1 MTETATPRPHA
12 AVIAAMLLCL
22 DTTPGAAQPGPG
34 TVPPSAAAAQRSGPI
49 YSRDGD
55 GQILIR
61 ATRLTQPM
69 ELDGRLAEE
78 VYAQIEPITEF
89 IQSTPVEGLPTTE
102 RTEAWVFFDDENVY
116 VTCRCWMSELDR
128 IVANDMR
135 RDSGNLSNHD
145 HFAVHL
151 DTFNDRR
158 NGFQFYVTAAGG
170 MRDGIVTDERYSVD
184 WNGVWDGRAGRFE
197 GGWISELAI
206 PFKTLRYGPGR
217 QQIWRIQF
225 RRFIAAKSEMTF
237 LTKMPGNFSRS
248 GLNRSSFA
256 AVLEGLEVPPAS
268 ANLELKPYAI
278 SRLTTD
284 RVTVP
289 ATRNDLGADPGID
302 VKYGLTEGLTADF
315 TFNTD
320 FAQVEAD
327 ENQVNLTRFSISFP
341 EKREFFLENAGLF
354 AFGTGGGG
362 DIGGS
367 AVPNIFYSRRIGL
380 SGSTAVPLIGGGRV
394 AGRVGSW
401 SVGAL
406 NMTEG
411 DWQHPVETSGANF
424 TVLRLRRDILRRST
438 IGGIYTRKSASGS
451 PENALWG
458 LDANFAFYQNLYFSG
473 YFAKNCGCVDGQDD
487 VSYRAQFNYN
497 ADRYGLAFDRVVAEP
512 DFNVNSGIGF
522 MRRRN
527 FRRNFAQARF
537 SPRTT
542 NHPTIRQYTYEVSLD
557 YITDND
563 NRLESRNLNGTFD
576 MELHSTDRFAVRYDG
591 QYELL
596 VRPFEVAT
604 DVIIPPGSYGF
615 DNVEVSYSL
624 GAQHRVSGTT
634 SVEYGSFYEGDKTGA
649 SFRGRVEITPQL
661 SVEPTANISWVDLPY
676 GEFTDKVVG
685 ARTIFTMTPRMFAAA
700 LIQYSS
706 SSTSLS
712 TNLRFR
718 WEYEPGSE
726 LFIVYTEGRSTLP
739 PNGTDL
745 ENRGFVIKFNRLFRF

>member
-1 MTETATPRPHA
+1 MTASTRHRVVRYVWILVGAPLVFAVPASGQSGAGDAGGTTAPQA
-12 AVIAAMLLCL
+12 
-22 DTTPGAAQPGPG
+22 G
-34 TVPPSAAAAQRSGPI
+34 TV
-49 YSRDGD
+49 YTRDGD
-55 GQILIR
+55 GQITIW
-61 ATRLTQPM
+61 ATRLTQPIN
-69 ELDGRLAEE
+69 LDGRLDEAVYQE
-78 VYAQIEPITEF
+78 VSPITEF
-89 IQSTPVEGLPTTE
+89 VQSTPIEGAPTTD
-102 RTEAWVFFDDENVY
+102 RTEAWVFFDDDNVY
-116 VTCRCWMSELDR
+116 VSCRCWASER

-170 MRDGIVTDERYSVD
+170 MRDGIVTNERYSVD
-184 WNGVWDGRAGRFE
+184 WNGVWDGKSGRFE
-197 GGWISELAI
+197 GGWISEIAI

-217 QQIWRIQF
+217 QQTWRLQF

-237 LTKMPGNFSRS
+237 LTQLPGNFSRS

-256 AVLEGLEVPPAS
+256 AILNGVEAPPA
-268 ANLELKPYAI
+268 ARNLEIKPYAI

-284 RVTVP
+284 RVRQP
-289 ATRNDLGADPGID
+289 LTRNDLTGDPGVD

-315 TFNTD
+315 TLNTD

-354 AFGTGGGG
+354 TFGTGGGG
-362 DIGGS
+362 DVGGS

-380 SGSTAVPLIGGGRV
+380 SGSTAVPLIGGGRM
-394 AGRVGSW
+394 AGRVGAW

-411 DWQHPVETSGANF
+411 DWQHPVDTNGANF
-424 TVLRLRRDILRRST
+424 TVLRLRRDVLRRST
-438 IGGIYTRKSASGS
+438 IGGIYTRKSNSASADN
-451 PENALWG
+451 ELWG
-458 LDANFAFYQNLYFSG
+458 LDANFAFYQNVYFSG
-473 YFAKNCGCVDGQDD
+473 YFAKNCGCLDGQDD
-487 VSYRAQFNYN
+487 LSYRAQFNYN
-497 ADRYGLAFDRVVAEP
+497 ADRYGLAFDRVVAEQ
-512 DFNVNSGIGF
+512 DFDVNSGIGF

-527 FRRNFAQARF
+527 FRRNFARARF

-542 NHPTIRQYTYEVSLD
+542 DHPTIRQYTYQVSID
-557 YITDND
+557 YITDNN
-563 NRLESRNLNGTFD
+563 NRLETRNISGTFD
-576 MELHSTDRFAVRYDG
+576 VELHSSDSFAVNYDG
-591 QYELL
+591 QYERL

-604 DVIIPPGSYGF
+604 DVTIPVGGYDF
-615 DNVEVSYSL
+615 NNVEASYRL
-624 GAQHRVSGTT
+624 GAQHRMSGTG
-634 SVEYGSFYEGDKTGA
+634 SVEYGTFYEGDKTGA
-649 SFRGRVEITPQL
+649 AFSGRIEITPQL
-661 SVEPTANISWVDLPY
+661 SVEPRVNFSWVDLPY
-676 GEFTDKVVG
+676 GDFTDKVVG
-685 ARTIFTMTPRMFAAA
+685 ARTVFTMTPRMFATA

-726 LFIVYTEGRSTLP
+726 LFVVYTEGRSTLP

-745 ENRGFVIKFNRLFRF
+745 QNRGFVVKFNRLFRF